1 MSVMPA
7 ADAVPLQQGMPMMP
21 AADAVPLQQ
30 AMPMMPVAD
39 AVPLQQ
45 PMAPVAAV
53 PMSAAGRRSVEEKVR
68 LLEPV
73 MEDEAIAYNR
83 SLSGDDAKASQ
94 PSGCY
99 LCAPVGCG
107 IKSFLGGICWAP
119 LGKSCISAPLGMCCL
134 GIPLPWQILMPAT
147 CCSDER
153 DARGSVNGWQFRGRV
168 GGDYGRLYLVDVE
181 KNTFAFHCCE
191 ECMEPKGVPCCY
203 CKRVM

>member
-1 MSVMPA
+1 MSV
-7 ADAVPLQQGMPMMP
+7 MP

-30 AMPMMPVAD
+30 AMPMLPAADAVPLQQAMPVMPVAD

-45 PMAPVAAV
+45 PIAPVAAV
-53 PMSAAGRRSVEEKVR
+53 PMAAEERRRFEEKVR

-73 MEDEAIAYNR
+73 MEHEAIAYNR

-107 IKSFLGGICWAP
+107 IKSFLGGIFWAP
-119 LGKSCISAPLGMCCL
+119 VGKSCIFGGVQCCL

-153 DARGSVNGWQFRGRV
+153 DARGSVNGWQFRGRNS
-168 GGDYGRLYLVDVE
+168 GDLGRLYLVDVE
-181 KNTFAFHCCE
+181 KNTFAFFSTE
-191 ECMEPKGVPCCY
+191 ECMEGEGVPCCY
-203 CKRVM
+203 CKHVM